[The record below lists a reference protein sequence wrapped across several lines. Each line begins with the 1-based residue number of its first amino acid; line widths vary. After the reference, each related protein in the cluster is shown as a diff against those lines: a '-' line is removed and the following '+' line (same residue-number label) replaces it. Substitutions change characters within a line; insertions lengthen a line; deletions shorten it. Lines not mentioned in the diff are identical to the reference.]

1 MTPSRGL
8 PAWMFLLGAM
18 DAALSA
24 RMALASSVFIWSD
37 GWVAYSF
44 SRMLRTLCAY
54 SLASILC
61 ALPAVPMRVSDVPA
75 RPVPH
80 GQVPA

>member
-1 MTPSRGL
+1 ME
-8 PAWMFLLGAM
+8 
-18 DAALSA
+18 AAVSA
-24 RMALASSVFIWSD
+24 RIAFCSNEFIWSD
-37 GWVAYSF
+37 GCVAYSF